1 MSENNDELQQDALQ
15 QEDASISDGLLDN
28 FFVPAD
34 DEHIAR
40 EKRKAMELR
49 QSQWWKNELA
59 KGKCHYCG
67 RRFHPSQL
75 TMDHIVPIV
84 RGGFTRK
91 QNVVTCCKECNSKK
105 KYLLPV
111 EWQEYLEK
119 LKQDSSK

>member
-1 MSENNDELQQDALQ
+1 MSKTTDELAQTAPP
-15 QEDASISDGLLDN
+15 QEDAPASDGLLDN

-59 KGKCHYCG
+59 KGKCYYCG

-105 KYLLPV
+105 KYLLPI

>member
-1 MSENNDELQQDALQ
+1 MSETTDEQPQQDELLSEGSMDY
-15 QEDASISDGLLDN
+15 
-28 FFVPAD
+28 FVPAD

-40 EKRKAMELR
+40 EKRKAFELR
-49 QSQWWKNELA
+49 QSQWWKNQLA

-67 RRFHPSQL
+67 KRFHPSQL

-91 QNVVTCCKECNSKK
+91 QNVVTCCKECNSQK

-111 EWQEYLEK
+111 EWQEYLDK
-119 LKQDSSK
+119 LRQDSSK

>member
-1 MSENNDELQQDALQ
+1 MSETPDEQPQQDEPLS
-15 QEDASISDGLLDN
+15 EGSMDYFI
-28 FFVPAD
+28 PAD

-40 EKRKAMELR
+40 EKRKAFELR

-59 KGKCHYCG
+59 KGKCYYCG

-91 QNVVTCCKECNSKK
+91 QNVVTCCKECNSQK

-111 EWQEYLEK
+111 EWQAYLDK